1 MRDRD
6 QLESEEQ
13 EDHAVADRAATTR
26 DVTGDAAAAAQRVRD
41 SPQHLDEVL
50 DGDVRLAGN
59 VVECVVGLHEA
70 ATDHAGRE
78 RGHCKSRFYHL

>member
-6 QLESEEQ
+6 QLQSEEQ

-26 DVTGDAAAAAQRVRD
+26 DVTGHAAAAQRVRD
-41 SPQHLDEVL
+41 SPQHLDEVFH
-50 DGDVRLAGN
+50 GDVRLAGN

-78 RGHCKSRFYHL
+78 RGHCKSPKFYHL

>member
-6 QLESEEQ
+6 QLQSEEQ

-26 DVTGDAAAAAQRVRD
+26 DVTGDAATAQQVPD

-50 DGDVRLAGN
+50 DGDVRLAGD

-78 RGHCKSRFYHL
+78 RGHCKSRFYHF

>member
-6 QLESEEQ
+6 QLQSEEQ
-13 EDHAVADRAATTR
+13 EDHAVADRTATTR
-26 DVTGDAAAAAQRVRD
+26 DVTGHAAAAQRVRD
-41 SPQHLDEVL
+41 SPQHLDEVFH
-50 DGDVRLAGN
+50 GDVRLAGN